1 MKDKKLNVGIQILRM
16 LFSFHILIF
25 HCINRKLYSSKIILF
40 IVERVD
46 IDLGIFFIMSFYYSY
61 HSFTSM
67 NIVKIKQRFYRL
79 LIPYIIWPLFF
90 FTLHNFSLYLNGKKK
105 YIKSNLLYY
114 QLLVGNGIHFVFWF
128 QCHLIILSIF
138 FLIVIFICKKKA
150 VNILTVIGVCL
161 YIFLSTNYYK
171 KYFSYN
177 TILFFS
183 IRQLPVSYIY
193 ALFYIDSFHF
203 K

>member
-79 LIPYIIWPLFF
+79 LIPYIIWPLFLI
-90 FTLHNFSLYLNGKKK
+90 TLQY
-105 YIKSNLLYY
+105 
-114 QLLVGNGIHFVFWF
+114 
-128 QCHLIILSIF
+128 
-138 FLIVIFICKKKA
+138 FLP
-150 VNILTVIGVCL
+150 
-161 YIFLSTNYYK
+161 
-171 KYFSYN
+171 YF
-177 TILFFS
+177 
-183 IRQLPVSYIY
+183 
-193 ALFYIDSFHF
+193 
-203 K
+203 